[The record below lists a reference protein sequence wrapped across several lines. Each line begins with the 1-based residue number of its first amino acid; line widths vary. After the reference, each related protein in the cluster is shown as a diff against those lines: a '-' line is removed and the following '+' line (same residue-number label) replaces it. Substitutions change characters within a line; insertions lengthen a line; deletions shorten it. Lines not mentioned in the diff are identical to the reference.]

1 MMDIFLMTGR
11 HKRVGMLTRKGAQ
24 AYATVGLETAI
35 MGASPH
41 QLITMLFD
49 GLLKALNRA
58 QWAIDNHNVAERGM
72 ALSKAIDI
80 LDNGLNAALDLEKGG
95 DIGQNLNQLYTYMSR
110 TLLKANMN
118 ADRDAISH
126 VASMIKDIATSWRAI
141 GDTQRGAQ

>member
-1 MMDIFLMTGR
+1 MMDVFLATDPN
-11 HKRVGMLTRKGAQ
+11 KRAGMLTRKGAQ

-58 QWAIDNHNVAERGM
+58 QWAIDAGNVAERGM
-72 ALSKAIDI
+72 ATSKAIDI
-80 LDNGLNAALDLEKGG
+80 IDNGLNAALDMEKGG
-95 DIGQNLNQLYTYMSR
+95 EIAQNLHQLYAYMSR
-110 TLLKANMN
+110 TLLKANRE
-118 ADRDAISH
+118 ADRDAISN

-141 GDTQRGAQ
+141 GDMQRGAL

>member
-1 MMDIFLMTGR
+1 
-11 HKRVGMLTRKGAQ
+11 MLTRKGAQ

-41 QLITMLFD
+41 QLIAMLFD

-58 QWAIDNHNVAERGM
+58 QWAIDTGNVAERGM

-80 LDNGLNAALDLEKGG
+80 LDNGLNAALDLKKGG

-118 ADRDAISH
+118 ADRDAISD
-126 VASMIKDIATSWRAI
+126 VASMIKEIATSWRAI